1 MNISDIVIDEIISNA
16 LKEDMG
22 TGDITTNATISE
34 DKVAKGRFIAKED
47 GIICG
52 LWVCQRVFET
62 LDKNAKFTALK
73 KEGEAA
79 KNGETIAEI
88 SGSAKNL
95 LTAERTALNLLQ
107 KMSGIATKTAAA
119 VAQIEGTKAKI
130 ADTRK
135 TTPGLRAL
143 EKYAVLAGGGA
154 NHRFNLS
161 DGILIKDNHIAAAGG
176 IAAAVG
182 RAKANAPHTLKIEV
196 ECETLEDVKEAL
208 AAGAD
213 IIMLDNM
220 ANAEMKAA
228 VELVGGRAIV
238 EASGN
243 MGDKDLSE
251 AAATGV
257 DIISVG
263 ALTHSA
269 RSLDISLKIR
279 VE

>member
-1 MNISDIVIDEIISNA
+1 
-16 LKEDMG
+16 
-22 TGDITTNATISE
+22 
-34 DKVAKGRFIAKED
+34 
-47 GIICG
+47 
-52 LWVCQRVFET
+52 
-62 LDKNAKFTALK
+62 
-73 KEGEAA
+73 
-79 KNGETIAEI
+79 
-88 SGSAKNL
+88 
-95 LTAERTALNLLQ
+95 
-107 KMSGIATKTAAA
+107 
-119 VAQIEGTKAKI
+119 
-130 ADTRK
+130 
-135 TTPGLRAL
+135 
-143 EKYAVLAGGGA
+143 LAGGGA

-269 RSLDISLKIR
+269 RSLDISLKLR